1 MIYIATTAYNA
12 EHTIK
17 QCIESVLNQT
27 SGEFI
32 YYLCDNGSTDATGDI
47 IRSYA
52 QKDSR
57 IKPFF
62 NEENHVFKGANQEY
76 WDFRKEL
83 NDDDL
88 FCTLDAD
95 DSYSLTFLEELSNFI
110 FNNELCCLWINL
122 HRSIYK

>member
-57 IKPFF
+57 IKPFLMKKIMF
-62 NEENHVFKGANQEY
+62 S
-76 WDFRKEL
+76 KEQ
-83 NDDDL
+83 
-88 FCTLDAD
+88 TK
-95 DSYSLTFLEELSNFI
+95 SIGI
-110 FNNELCCLWINL
+110 FAKN
-122 HRSIYK
+122 